1 MTRARTLASTGLLLL
16 ASIAAAQETALV
28 TAAEWRESCTPYL
41 ATLRGETVDDDL
53 KITYCVG
60 QTKGIVEAM
69 DTTSRIGAVSFAS
82 TLTVAFG
89 LDQGQVFALFEKM
102 QERGFLGLCRP
113 DDIRTANYVE
123 TVDRYV
129 AANPAKANLS
139 VAVVFFEAL
148 QEAYPCEESSGGG

>member
-1 MTRARTLASTGLLLL
+1 MTVRRTASAMVLLLL
-16 ASIAAAQETALV
+16 AMTAAAQDTALV
-28 TAAEWRESCTPYL
+28 TAADWRESCAPYL
-41 ATLRGETVDDDL
+41 ATLRGEPADDDL

-113 DDIRTANYVE
+113 EDMRTANYVE
-123 TVDRYV
+123 TVDRYL
-129 AANPAKANLS
+129 AANPDKASLS
-139 VAVVFFEAL
+139 IAVAFFEAL
-148 QEAYPCEESSGGG
+148 QAAYPCDESEEG